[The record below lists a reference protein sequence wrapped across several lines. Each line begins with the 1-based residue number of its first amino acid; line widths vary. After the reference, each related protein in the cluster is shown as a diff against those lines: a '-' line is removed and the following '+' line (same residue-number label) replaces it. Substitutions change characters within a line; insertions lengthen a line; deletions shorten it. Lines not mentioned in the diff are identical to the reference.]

1 MRAFLAVMTGML
13 IAVTL
18 VSITDLVA
26 GRMHPAPLGFDYMDP
41 AQVHAHIATM
51 PANAWLVMLA
61 GWLGATLAGGSVAA
75 RVAPS
80 RPDYYAWIVAGIFF
94 AATMTNVVRIQH
106 PTWMIGA
113 AVFGIPMMGW
123 LAARLAPKTPSK

>member
-26 GRMHPAPLGFDYMDP
+26 GRMHPAPPGFDYMDP
-41 AQVHAHIATM
+41 AQVQAHIATM

-80 RPDYYAWIVAGIFF
+80 RPA
-94 AATMTNVVRIQH
+94 M
-106 PTWMIGA
+106 
-113 AVFGIPMMGW
+113 
-123 LAARLAPKTPSK
+123 PKTVRARQWFASPE